1 MPWDFTTDPEF
12 AKTLDWVEEFVREEI
27 DPLSFVIKDWRD
39 FDDPVRMELIP
50 PLQQIVK
57 DKGLFSAH
65 APKAYGGAE
74 FTELQLALLNE
85 RVGASPIAPVIFGCQ
100 SPDLGNAEIISHYG
114 TEEQKEKYL
123 RPLLEGRLVTTFA
136 VTEPQGGAD
145 PKVFETHAE
154 LDGDMWVLNGE
165 KWFASNA
172 VKAAFLIVLAVTE
185 PDNAPYQRMSA
196 FFVERGTP
204 GMNVVRDVGAGGH
217 EGGGHA
223 YLRFEDCRVP
233 RENMLGGRGEAFV
246 VMQTRMGAARL
257 ALATRS
263 LGGLKRAIDQMCER
277 ANSRT
282 TQGELLSRKQLV
294 QEMIAE
300 SYMEY
305 QKFRLYVMY
314 TAWKL
319 DQHGRDSKAVRA
331 DISALKVLLP
341 RISMTIYHRAAQI
354 HGSLGVSNELPYVSQ
369 VNGAMMLGVADGPTE
384 VHKATLARQLLAQVP
399 PAEGLFPTYTIPHQ
413 RELALKKYADVLAR
427 HGRIEAELVAE
438 LS

>member
-1 MPWDFTTDPEF
+1 MAWDFTTDPEF
-12 AKTLDWVEEFVREEI
+12 EATLAWVEEFVREEI
-27 DPLSFVIKDWRD
+27 DPLSYVIRDVRD
-39 FDDPVRMELIP
+39 FDDPVRRELVP

-65 APKAYGGAE
+65 APKEYGGAG

-85 RVGASPIAPVIFGCQ
+85 RIGANPIAPMIFGCQ

-114 TEEQKEKYL
+114 TDAQKETYL

-145 PKVFETHAE
+145 PKVFTTRAE
-154 LDGDMWVLNGE
+154 LDGDMWVINGE
-165 KWFASNA
+165 KWFASFA
-172 VKAAFLIVLAVTE
+172 KDAAFLIVLAVTE
-185 PDNAPYQRMSA
+185 PDNPPYQRLSA
-196 FFVERGTP
+196 FFVPRGTP
-204 GMNVVRDVGAGGH
+204 GMQIVRNVHVGPGPRRSVDE
-217 EGGGHA
+217 EGDGTEG

-233 RENMLGGRGEAFV
+233 RENLLGNRGEAFV

-263 LGGLKRAIDQMCER
+263 LGGLKQAIDQMCER

-282 TQGELLSRKQLV
+282 TQGELLARKQLV

-300 SYMEY
+300 SYLEY
-305 QKFRLYVMY
+305 QQFRLYVMY

-341 RISMTIYHRAAQI
+341 RISLSIYHRAAQI
-354 HGSLGVSNELPYVSQ
+354 HGSLGVSADLPYVAQ
-369 VNGAMMLGVADGPTE
+369 VNSAMVLGVADGPTE
-384 VHKATLARQLLAQVP
+384 VHKTTLARQLLAQVP
-399 PAEGLFPTYTIPHQ
+399 PSEDVFPTYTIPYQ
-413 RELALKKYADVLAR
+413 RERALAKYAEVLAR
-427 HGRIEAELVAE
+427 HGRA
-438 LS
+438 